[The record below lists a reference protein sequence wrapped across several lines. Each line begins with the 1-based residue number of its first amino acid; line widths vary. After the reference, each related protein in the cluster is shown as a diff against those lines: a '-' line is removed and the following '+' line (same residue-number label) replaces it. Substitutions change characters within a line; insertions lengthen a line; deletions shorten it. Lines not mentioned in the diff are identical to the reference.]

1 MAGTKNLISL
11 ATRSQQERKEIASKG
26 QKASTEAKK
35 RKATMRETLRL
46 LLDEK
51 DNKGRSYRD
60 LVTLGLLK
68 GAMKGNSNNY
78 RVIVETLGE
87 LYDTEASKQQNG
99 VLVELIE
106 AMNNVKKS

>member
-1 MAGTKNLISL
+1 MANEQNLRPGEYKLS
-11 ATRSQQERKEIASKG
+11 KE
-26 QKASTEAKK
+26 EAKK
-35 RKATMRETLRL
+35 GGINSGMARRRKATMRETLKM

-51 DNKGRSYRD
+51 DNKGRTYRD

-87 LYDTEASKQQNG
+87 LYDNEASKQQNG

-106 AMNNVKKS
+106 AMNNVKDVK

>member
-11 ATRSQQERKEIASKG
+11 ATRTQQERKEIALKG
-26 QKASTEAKK
+26 QKASTEAK
-35 RKATMRETLRL
+35 RHKATMRETLRL

-51 DNKGRSYRD
+51 DSKGRTYRD
-60 LVTLGLLK
+60 LVTIGLLK

-78 RVIVETLGE
+78 RTIVETLGE
-87 LYDTEASKQQNG
+87 LYTNEQTPKANG
-99 VLVELIE
+99 VLTELIE